1 MKLIIENV
9 RSFAG
14 HHDIPVAPLTLLV
27 GQNSSG
33 KSTFL
38 AALSAVSDR
47 SSFPGAASL
56 NKAPYDLGGFDTI
69 ATYKGGKAGRA
80 KKFGLGYSVN
90 DQNPAVS
97 ALAIYAPYHGE
108 TKLCGFT
115 LRTPEANLKL
125 EWVEGRL
132 RGVLSGL
139 PDHVDVTLDRELP
152 EPTPLLSQSLPVILF
167 QSLPKETREMPAG
180 TDLVDRIFSMT
191 QRLTTS
197 IPSVASISPVRSTPK
212 RTYDLISEEYDPGGD
227 HIPFVLAKILEETD
241 GTRSHQAFLSAV
253 NEFGRDSGLFKK
265 LIAKRLGRKTG
276 SPFQINVQ
284 TAGPSFNLRD
294 VGYGVSQSLPIIV
307 QSVLKSKAP
316 RLLLQQPE
324 VHLHPRAQA
333 AMGSFF
339 SRLVSSKTKEFVI
352 ETHSDYL
359 IDRIRQD
366 VAGGVISADDV
377 LILFFHKPHIE
388 TKVFPLKLDS
398 SGNVLEA
405 PRFYREFFLQ
415 EEMNLF
421 NRVSECA

>member
-1 MKLIIENV
+1 MKVIIENI

-14 HHDIPVAPLTLLV
+14 RHDIPVYPLTLLV
-27 GQNSSG
+27 GENSSG

-56 NKAPYDLGGFDTI
+56 NKDPYDLGGFDTI

-90 DQNPAVS
+90 DQDPTVS
-97 ALAIYAPYHGE
+97 AFAVYAPHHGE
-108 TKLCGFT
+108 TKLCSFT
-115 LRTPEANLKL
+115 LRTPEGNLKL

-139 PDHVDVTLDRELP
+139 PDHVDITLDRELP

-167 QSLPKETREMPAG
+167 QSLPKETREMPAANG
-180 TDLVDRIFSMT
+180 LVDRIFSMA
-191 QRLTTS
+191 QRLSKSLPLT
-197 IPSVASISPVRSTPK
+197 ASISPVRSTPK

-227 HIPFVLAKILEETD
+227 HIPFVLAKILEETNQ
-241 GTRSHQAFLSAV
+241 TKSQQALLNAM
-253 NEFGRDSGLFKK
+253 NEFGRDSGLFEK
-265 LIAKRLGRKTG
+265 LIAKRLGSKAG
-276 SPFQINVQ
+276 SPFQINVK

-307 QSVLKSKAP
+307 QSVLKSTAP

-339 SRLVSSKTKEFVI
+339 SSLVSTKTKEFVI

-359 IDRIRQD
+359 IDRVRQN
-366 VAGGVISADDV
+366 VAGGLISADDV

-388 TKVFPLKLDS
+388 TKVSPLRLDA
-398 SGNVLEA
+398 SGNIQGA

-421 NRVSECA
+421 NRVS

>member
-1 MKLIIENV
+1 MKVIIENI

-14 HHDIPVAPLTLLV
+14 RHDIPVYPLTLLV
-27 GQNSSG
+27 GENSSG

-56 NKAPYDLGGFDTI
+56 NKDPYDLGGFETI

-90 DQNPAVS
+90 DRDPTVS
-97 ALAIYAPYHGE
+97 AFAVYAPHHGE

-115 LRTPEANLKL
+115 LKTPEGNLRL

-167 QSLPKETREMPAG
+167 QSLPKETREMPAADG
-180 TDLVDRIFSMT
+180 LVDRIFSMA
-191 QRLTTS
+191 QRLS
-197 IPSVASISPVRSTPK
+197 KSLPLAASISPVRSTPK

-227 HIPFVLAKILEETD
+227 HIPFVLTKILEETNQ
-241 GTRSHQAFLSAV
+241 TKSQQALLNAM
-253 NEFGRDSGLFKK
+253 NEFGRDSGLFEK
-265 LIAKRLGRKTG
+265 LIAKRLGSKAG
-276 SPFQINVQ
+276 SPFQINVK

-307 QSVLKSKAP
+307 QSVLKSTAP

-339 SRLVSSKTKEFVI
+339 SSLVSTKTKEFVI

-359 IDRIRQD
+359 IDRVRQN
-366 VAGGVISADDV
+366 VAGGLISADDV

-388 TKVFPLKLDS
+388 TEVFPLRLDA
-398 SGNVLEA
+398 SGNIQGA

-421 NRVSECA
+421 NRVS